1 MGTHSAGDR
10 RRLRAA
16 DAVADR
22 NLISTSGV
30 AAISTHAPATSRA
43 DNQDQLDVQLAA
55 VDAADCSIAACRSA
69 LQNGNELLLA
79 AYHDGALATD
89 LIARQSQ
96 FTDQLLLRLWAH
108 HIPHRD
114 PPQLSLIAVGGYGR
128 EELHPRSDIDI
139 LILTAADYT
148 ELDASIGEFVTALWD
163 VGMDVGHSVR
173 DIATCVDEASRDLH
187 TITNLLECRLLAG
200 SASLHAQ
207 LCEQV
212 APDKIWPAA
221 EFFIAKRQELRE
233 RHIKFQNTAYRLE
246 PNLKESPGAL
256 RDIHTIQWLLIRQ
269 HGSPDLQALVA
280 DEHLTESELTE
291 LIAGRN
297 HLWRI
302 RFLLHHMGKRK
313 EDRLL
318 FDFQRNLALAFGYP
332 DEPGNEPIE
341 KFMQQYYRT
350 VSRLERLTS
359 MLLQLMQDTFVPGS
373 SHAETTL
380 NKRFVARNHYLEA
393 AHSQVFE
400 NYPPAI
406 LELFQV
412 YAAHDDIQGIGANTL
427 RLLRSHLHLI
437 DGAFRA
443 DMIARDLFM
452 QLFREPQKI
461 TRKLR
466 MMNRY
471 GVLAGYLPAFEK
483 IVGRMQY
490 DLFHIYTV
498 DEHTIMV
505 IRNLR
510 RFALPQHCD
519 EFPHC
524 SAIMETVDKP
534 ELLYIIALFHD
545 IAKGRGGDH
554 SILGA
559 EDADYFCKH
568 HGMNAADSRLVV
580 WTIRHHLDMS
590 MTAQRKD
597 ISDPQVVQTFASL
610 VGSQRYLDFLYLLTV
625 ADIRGTNPELWN
637 SWKENLLRQLYDN
650 TQHALARGLDNPIDK
665 LDLIQEKKAMARE
678 QLSQSKMSASKIERY
693 WKDWLD
699 TYFLRYSADEIRWH
713 TETIAAHKGRTPLI
727 ALRHTVERGS
737 TEILIHTDDRENLFA
752 TVAAV
757 LDRLGLTIV
766 NAQIMTSLSGKALD
780 TFFVLDRDG
789 SPITEQSRASA
800 IRESLVTALAD
811 GEDDKTPAPLPAPHR
826 LQHFTFE
833 PIIEFTNDDD
843 TNYTSLA
850 ITAIDRPGLLSL
862 IGHALAESNVR
873 VIAANIATFG
883 EKAEDVFHL
892 QDSSNGKI
900 TDHHQLTL
908 LHESL
913 TRYLTEES

>member
-1 MGTHSAGDR
+1 MQ
-10 RRLRAA
+10 
-16 DAVADR
+16 VA
-22 NLISTSGV
+22 
-30 AAISTHAPATSRA
+30 
-43 DNQDQLDVQLAA
+43 LAE
-55 VDAADCSIAACRSA
+55 VDAADCSIAACKRA
-69 LQNGNELLLA
+69 LQTGNELLLS

-89 LIARQSQ
+89 LVARQSL
-96 FTDQLLLRLWAH
+96 FTDQLLQRLWAH
-108 HIPHRD
+108 HIPAHT
-114 PPQLSLIAVGGYGR
+114 PEQLCLIAVGGYGR

-139 LILTAADYT
+139 LILTAPDYVA
-148 ELDASIGEFVTALWD
+148 LDAEIGAFVTALWD

-173 DIATCVDEASRDLH
+173 DVATCVAEASKDLH

-200 SASLHAQ
+200 SNRLHAD

-221 EFFIAKRQELRE
+221 DFFVAKRQELRE
-233 RHIKFQNTAYRLE
+233 RYIKYQDTAYRLE

-280 DEHLTESELTE
+280 DQHLTESELSE

-359 MLLQLMQDTFVPGS
+359 MLLQLMQDAFVPGS
-373 SHAETTL
+373 NYPDTVL

-393 AHSQVFE
+393 ASQDVFE

-412 YAAHDDIQGIGANTL
+412 YAAHEDLHGIGANTL

-437 DGAFRA
+437 NSAFRA
-443 DMIARDLFM
+443 DMIAREMFM

-510 RFALPQHCD
+510 RFALPQHQD

-524 SAIMETVDKP
+524 SSIMSNVDKP
-534 ELLYIIALFHD
+534 ELLYVIALFHD

-554 SILGA
+554 SVLGA
-559 EDADYFCKH
+559 EDADHFCKH
-568 HGMNAADSRLVV
+568 HGMRAADARLVV

-597 ISDPQVVQTFASL
+597 ISDPQVVQSFASL

-637 SWKENLLRQLYDN
+637 SWKENLLRQLYEN
-650 TQHALARGLDNPIDK
+650 TQRALIRGLDNPIDK
-665 LDLIQEKKAMARE
+665 FDLINEKKLMALE
-678 QLSQSKMSASKIERY
+678 LLAEGKVSARKTDRY
-693 WKDWLD
+693 WKDWQD
-699 TYFLRYSADEIRWH
+699 NYFLRYSADEIRWH
-713 TETIAAHKGRTPLI
+713 TENIATHKGPLPLVV
-727 ALRHTVERGS
+727 LRHALERGS
-737 TEILIHTDDRENLFA
+737 TEIFIHAEDQEHQFA
-752 TVAAV
+752 SVASV

-766 NAQIMTSLSGKALD
+766 NAQIMMSHSGKTLD

-789 SPITEQSRASA
+789 SPITEATRSRA
-800 IRESLVTALAD
+800 IRDSLVTALSD
-811 GEDDKTPAPLPAPHR
+811 IDNMPALEPLPAPHR
-826 LQHFTFE
+826 LQHFSLE
-833 PIIEFTNDDD
+833 PVIEFDNESAPG
-843 TNYTSLA
+843 YTSLA
-850 ITAIDRPGLLSL
+850 ITAIDRPGLLSV
-862 IGHALAESNVR
+862 IGHALAEFNVR

-892 QDSSNGKI
+892 QDSDNNKV
-900 TDHHQLTL
+900 TDPNLLSL
-908 LHESL
+908 LHDTL
-913 TRYLTEES
+913 TRNLAEDS

>member
-1 MGTHSAGDR
+1 MR
-10 RRLRAA
+10 
-16 DAVADR
+16 
-22 NLISTSGV
+22 
-30 AAISTHAPATSRA
+30 
-43 DNQDQLDVQLAA
+43 
-55 VDAADCSIAACRSA
+55 
-69 LQNGNELLLA
+69 

-89 LIARQSQ
+89 LVAHQSH
-96 FTDQLLLRLWAH
+96 FTDQLLQRLWAH
-108 HIPHRD
+108 HIPHQASQ
-114 PPQLSLIAVGGYGR
+114 QLSLIAVGGYGR

-139 LILTAADYT
+139 LILTATDYT
-148 ELDASIGEFVTALWD
+148 EMDSAIGEFVTALWD

-173 DIATCVDEASRDLH
+173 DIATCVEEAIRDLH

-200 SASLHAQ
+200 SPKLHAD
-207 LCEQV
+207 LCQQV
-212 APDKIWPAA
+212 APDRIWSAS

-269 HGSPDLQALVA
+269 YGSPDLQALVA
-280 DEHLTESELTE
+280 DQYLTESELTE

-350 VSRLERLTS
+350 VSRLERLSS
-359 MLLQLMQDTFVPGS
+359 MLLQLMQNAFVPGS
-373 SHAETTL
+373 SEVDSTL

-393 AHSQVFE
+393 AHPKVFE

-406 LELFQV
+406 LELFQEF
-412 YAAHDDIQGIGANTL
+412 AAHEDIQGIGANTL
-427 RLLRSHLHLI
+427 RLLRSNLHLI
-437 DGAFRA
+437 NSGFRA

-510 RFALPQHCD
+510 RFALPQHRD

-524 SAIMETVDKP
+524 SAIMDNVDKP
-534 ELLYIIALFHD
+534 ELLYITALFHD

-559 EDADYFCKH
+559 EDADHFCQR
-568 HGMNAADSRLVV
+568 HGLSAADSRLVV
-580 WTIRHHLDMS
+580 WTVRHHLDMS

-665 LDLIQEKKAMARE
+665 LDLIHEKKVMARE
-678 QLSQSKMSASKIERY
+678 LLSTSKTSKAKIDRY

-713 TETIAAHKGRTPLI
+713 TENIASHKGRSPLV
-727 ALRHTVERGS
+727 ALRHTLERGS
-737 TEILIHTDDRENLFA
+737 TEIFIHTDDREYLFA
-752 TVAAV
+752 NVAAV

-766 NAQIMTSLSGKALD
+766 NAQIMTSHSGKALD
-780 TFFVLDRDG
+780 TFFVLERDG
-789 SPITEQSRASA
+789 SPISEQTRSDA
-800 IRESLVTALAD
+800 IRDSLIEALAD
-811 GEDDKTPAPLPAPHR
+811 NDSKPALSVLPAPRR
-826 LQHFTFE
+826 LQHFTVE
-833 PIIEFTNDDD
+833 PIIEFDNDSA

-850 ITAIDRPGLLSL
+850 ITTIDRPGLLSM
-862 IGHALAESNVR
+862 IGHALTVNKVR

-883 EKAEDVFHL
+883 EKAEDVFHI
-892 QDSSNGKI
+892 QDSENNKI
-900 TDHHQLTL
+900 TDPELLTL

-913 TRYLTEES
+913 THHLTEQS